1 MTDCKLER
9 KRPRYSEPS
18 LHNVISDI
26 ELLISNDYTDKEVI
40 KTDIVQAMAQLRSIH
55 ECVDNGEMVKAYSI
69 LNPSAKYFKDE
80 L

>member
-9 KRPRYSEPS
+9 KRPRS

-26 ELLISNDYTDKEVI
+26 ELLISNDYNDKKVI
-40 KTDIVQAMAQLRSIH
+40 KTDIVQAIAQLRSIH

>member
-26 ELLISNDYTDKEVI
+26 ELLISNDYNDKEVI

-69 LNPSAKYFKDE
+69 LNPTAKYFKDE